1 MYTGWLTDWLTS
13 WSTADWFVDLLVG
26 YSVDLSDAKVSGQI
40 IAWLSVWLVD
50 SKLSFLF
57 KSFLTCMLV
66 DSAQAEQLPT
76 SIFFVFRFVLTPI
89 GNFLHMTPIGNTFI
103 ETTI

>member
-1 MYTGWLTDWLTS
+1 
-13 WSTADWFVDLLVG
+13 
-26 YSVDLSDAKVSGQI
+26 
-40 IAWLSVWLVD
+40 
-50 SKLSFLF
+50 
-57 KSFLTCMLV
+57 MLV